1 MTRAHVGAMTQNMT
15 QSPPPWTYP
24 GNPYPPPV
32 PPQHRMSPA
41 SPQQRPPRRFRRGT
55 VAAIAAAALV
65 AGGVGGTLGAF
76 IGSDGANQPV
86 AAATTATT
94 TSAPSTGTEGTDVS
108 SVVAKVMPSVVQV
121 NVVLANGEGIG
132 SGVVIN
138 SDGKILTNN
147 HVVSGAEKV
156 TVTLSDGRTVD
167 ATVLGTDPSSD
178 LAVIQAQ
185 GVSGLTAA
193 TFGDSSTVKVG
204 DEVIAIGSPGGLQ
217 GTVTTGIVSAL
228 DRKVTVSDDEQQQQ
242 QGNGFPFGDRS
253 QNGDD
258 NSGSGSTTYQAL
270 QTDAA
275 INQGNSG
282 GPLFN
287 TAGQVI
293 GINSAMYSPVTGP
306 DGSAGSVG
314 IGFAIPSNQAQQV
327 IDKL

>member
-1 MTRAHVGAMTQNMT
+1 MTQNVQT
-15 QSPPPWTYP
+15 PPPWTYP
-24 GNPYPPPV
+24 GNPYPPPPV
-32 PPQHRMSPA
+32 PPAHPA
-41 SPQQRPPRRFRRGT
+41 AQAPGQKPPRRFRRGT
-55 VAAIAAAALV
+55 VAVVAAAALV
-65 AGGVGGTLGAF
+65 AGGVGGTVGAF
-76 IGSDGANQPV
+76 IGGDGASQPV
-86 AAATTATT
+86 AATTTATT
-94 TSAPSTGTEGTDVS
+94 TSSSTGTEGTDVS
-108 SVVAKVMPSVVQV
+108 AVVAKVLPSVVQV
-121 NVVLANGEGIG
+121 NVRLANGEGIG
-132 SGVVIN
+132 SGVIIG

-147 HVVSGAEKV
+147 HVVSGAEEV

-167 ATVLGTDPSSD
+167 AKVLGTDPSSD

-193 TFGDSSTVKVG
+193 TFGNSADVKVG

-217 GTVTTGIVSAL
+217 GTVTTGVVSAL
-228 DRKVTVSDDEQQQQ
+228 DRKVTVSDSEDQQQ
-242 QGNGFPFGDRS
+242 GFPFGEQV
-253 QNGDD
+253 QNG
-258 NSGSGSTTYQAL
+258 GGTTTYQAI
-270 QTDAA
+270 QTDAS

-287 TAGQVI
+287 SAGQVI

>member
-1 MTRAHVGAMTQNMT
+1 M
-15 QSPPPWTYP
+15 
-24 GNPYPPPV
+24 
-32 PPQHRMSPA
+32 A
-41 SPQQRPPRRFRRGT
+41 SPGQKPPRRVRRGT
-55 VAAIAAAALV
+55 LAAIAAAALV
-65 AGGVGGTLGAF
+65 AGGVGGTVGAF
-76 IGSDGANQPV
+76 IGSDGANQPTST
-86 AAATTATT
+86 ATTATT
-94 TSAPSTGTEGTDVS
+94 TSSSTTGTEGTDVS
-108 SVVAKVMPSVVQV
+108 AVAAKVMPSVVQV
-121 NVVLANGEGIG
+121 NVQLANGEGIG
-132 SGVVIN
+132 SGVIIS
-138 SDGKILTNN
+138 SDGRILTNN
-147 HVVSGAEKV
+147 HVVSGAEQV
-156 TVTLSDGRTVD
+156 TVTLSDGREV
-167 ATVLGTDPSSD
+167 AAKVLGTDPSSD

-193 TFGDSSTVKVG
+193 TFGNSDNVKVG

-228 DRKVTVSDDEQQQQ
+228 DRKVTVSDEEQQQQ
-242 QGNGFPFGDRS
+242 GQQGFPFS
-253 QNGDD
+253 QQQDS
-258 NSGSGSTTYQAL
+258 SGSGTTTYQAI

-287 TAGQVI
+287 GQGQVI

>member
-1 MTRAHVGAMTQNMT
+1 MGRDDGGVMTENLRQA
-15 QSPPPWTYP
+15 PPPWTYP
-24 GNPYPPPV
+24 GSGYPPPPLPPA
-32 PPQHRMSPA
+32 PPQ
-41 SPQQRPPRRFRRGT
+41 PPRRFRRGT
-55 VAAIAAAALV
+55 LAVVAAAALV
-65 AGGVGGTLGAF
+65 AGGLGGTIGALV
-76 IGSDGANQPV
+76 GSDGATP
-86 AAATTATT
+86 AAATPVSTVTSTSGTTA
-94 TSAPSTGTEGTDVS
+94 TDVS
-108 SVVAKVMPSVVQV
+108 AVVQKVLPSVVQV
-121 NVVLANGEGIG
+121 NVTLPNGEGIG
-132 SGVVIN
+132 SGVILS

-147 HVVSGAEKV
+147 HVVSGATSV

-167 ATVLGTDPSSD
+167 AQVLGTDPASD

-193 TFGDSSTVKVG
+193 TFGNSDNVQVG

-228 DRKVTVSDDEQQQQ
+228 DRKVTVPDEQQQQ
-242 QGNGFPFGDRS
+242 SPYPFAQQQQQGGG
-253 QNGDD
+253 
-258 NSGSGSTTYQAL
+258 TTSYQAI

-287 TAGQVI
+287 TAGQVV
-293 GINSAMYSPVTGP
+293 GINSAMYSPVSGP

-314 IGFAIPSNQAQQV
+314 IGFAIPSNNAQQV